1 MLWNFCLINC
11 VNNKSVKIT
20 FVKSVLKCN
29 KEWVKNIKLRKILDY
44 LKPILLIISC
54 LKIKLCVSLLRR
66 KKFDIKTYLNN
77 FSDYNWLNELRLE
90 LEFNSA
96 VRVQIP
102 KMSIKLLQTVCQ
114 GCICNLVFRHF
125 YVLEYFWV

>member
-1 MLWNFCLINC
+1 M
-11 VNNKSVKIT
+11 NNKSVKIT

-77 FSDYNWLNELRLE
+77 FSDYN
-90 LEFNSA
+90 
-96 VRVQIP
+96 
-102 KMSIKLLQTVCQ
+102 
-114 GCICNLVFRHF
+114 
-125 YVLEYFWV
+125 